1 MLSDFMW
8 RLFSLVL
15 RFFRIFDKMITADS
29 LWKVKVHK
37 LTNCW
42 ALPPTDFKF
51 QVEGTCIYGTKR
63 YGEESYGVVSIES
76 PCDYSAKINEEKL
89 TPRCTVKYYVPFKA
103 KQVKLSL
110 HVYHWACGACP
121 IVKEAVI
128 EDVKP
133 GIHFHEFFVKD
144 IGEYFKKG

>member
-63 YGEESYGVVSIES
+63 YGEESYGES
-76 PCDYSAKINEEKL
+76 SPLNLLVTIL
-89 TPRCTVKYYVPFKA
+89 PRLMKR
-103 KQVKLSL
+103 S
-110 HVYHWACGACP
+110 
-121 IVKEAVI
+121 
-128 EDVKP
+128 
-133 GIHFHEFFVKD
+133 
-144 IGEYFKKG
+144 